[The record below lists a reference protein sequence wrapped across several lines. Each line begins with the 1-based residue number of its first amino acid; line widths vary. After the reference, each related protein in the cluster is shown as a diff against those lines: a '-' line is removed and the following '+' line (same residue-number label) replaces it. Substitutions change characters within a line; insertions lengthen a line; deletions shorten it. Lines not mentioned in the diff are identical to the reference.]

1 MYGRRSGGKRLR
13 MDESQQ
19 QYNEEND
26 SNDAEE
32 EAFDPIAFYQQQ
44 RSEMLIDQA
53 SHVQASQSEIQQ
65 AQLDAQLRDRMHQEP
80 SHEAGPVG
88 KIIFSIFISTISQF
102 AVSPLSNIK
111 GSSILSE
118 LCNFNFEPIN

>member
-19 QYNEEND
+19 GYDQQYQQEQQQYYGGQD
-26 SNDAEE
+26 SNASGGSYSNQDAQE

-80 SHEAGPVG
+80 SQEGGALG
-88 KIIFSIFISTISQF
+88 KMNNSIITGAQLRNNPQES
-102 AVSPLSNIK
+102 
-111 GSSILSE
+111 
-118 LCNFNFEPIN
+118 

>member
-80 SHEAGPVG
+80 SQEAGPVG
-88 KIIFSIFISTISQF
+88 KMIFLIFLVFKTLLF
-102 AVSPLSNIK
+102 AT
-111 GSSILSE
+111 
-118 LCNFNFEPIN
+118 

>member
-1 MYGRRSGGKRLR
+1 MYGRRSAGKRLR
-13 MDESQQ
+13 LDESQ

-26 SNDAEE
+26 SNDAQE

-80 SHEAGPVG
+80 SITG
-88 KIIFSIFISTISQF
+88 KLSKVRWRPRNFHFVTDDNDDTLDLLSSTRF
-102 AVSPLSNIK
+102 R
-111 GSSILSE
+111 G
-118 LCNFNFEPIN
+118 C

>member
-1 MYGRRSGGKRLR
+1 MYGRRSAGKRLR
-13 MDESQQ
+13 LDESQ

-26 SNDAEE
+26 SNDGQE

-80 SHEAGPVG
+80 SQEVGSVG
-88 KIIFSIFISTISQF
+88 KIIFLYWARIAIAPRS
-102 AVSPLSNIK
+102 
-111 GSSILSE
+111 
-118 LCNFNFEPIN
+118 